1 MMNRLR
7 RSGPIHDARYAWIE
21 RMNLAGI
28 VGRVI
33 VTYVV
38 LLVLVR
44 ASGKQSVR
52 HGTTFDFLLSV
63 IVGDL
68 VDDAIW
74 AEVGMSTFLAGV
86 VTLFA
91 AHWTMKYVSYRAGAH
106 GGYGGSD

>member
-1 MMNRLR
+1 
-7 RSGPIHDARYAWIE
+7 
-21 RMNLAGI
+21 
-28 VGRVI
+28 VI

-44 ASGKQSVR
+44 ASGKLSVR

-63 IVGDL
+63 IVGDM
-68 VDDAIW
+68 VDNAVW
-74 AEVGMSTFLAGV
+74 GEVGMSTFLAGV

-91 AHWTMKYVSYRAGAH
+91 AHWTMKFVNYRVGAH

>member
-1 MMNRLR
+1 
-7 RSGPIHDARYAWIE
+7 
-21 RMNLAGI
+21 MNLAGI

-63 IVGDL
+63 IVGDM
-68 VDDAIW
+68 VDNAIL
-74 AEVGMSTFLAGV
+74 AEAAMSTFLFAV
-86 VTLFA
+86 ATLFA
-91 AHWTMKYVSYRAGAH
+91 AHWTMKYASYRAGAH
-106 GGYGGSD
+106 RGYGGSD